1 MGSLIP
7 AKMQS
12 VLDRPKHWMSSTNMP
27 SKSNIPPIK
36 GKNNRNQIL
45 CKAVWTNPG
54 NDISHHN
61 FLFSRIS
68 NSPLYWDA

>member
-45 CKAVWTNPG
+45 CKAVWTNLG
-54 NDISHHN
+54 NDISHPN